1 MRTPTFKRLPWGIV
15 SLLFL
20 LTAAAAWSQNPV
32 PVINQPLVPQTV
44 VSGGSGFTL
53 VVNDTG
59 FVLPEW
65 PIGTGAP

>member
-44 VSGGSGFTL
+44 VPGGSGFTL
-53 VVNDTG
+53 VVNGTG